1 MASIQDENSN
11 YALVKDE
18 LGDLLLQILLHSKIA
33 EEHNHFAIVD
43 VIDSLKSKL
52 IERHPHVFGDV
63 KLDSAEEVEK
73 QWETIKQKDNSQSIF
88 DDINSKL
95 PSITR
100 AFKTQRKAKKLNLS
114 YADYEEALSDLLSEV
129 KELEE
134 AKKLEDRKSEIGD
147 VLFSII
153 NVLNQILP
161 ITHSEIDDSLSQLKN
176 ISKKINT
183 TNLSNTNTSLQLA
196 YWIKQIPLIYYPA
209 GLHSSAIRFK
219 NSLQENSKSHVIIEN
234 VIETCHNGIV
244 SWEKQSNVQ
253 PILLQGMDDNLSLIH
268 I

>member
-1 MASIQDENSN
+1 MNEFDELVGIVKKLREECPWDMEQTHESLSRHLIEEAYELLDALASIQEEDSN
-11 YALVKDE
+11 YAQVKDE

-33 EEHNHFAIVD
+33 EENNHFAIVD

-52 IERHPHVFGDV
+52 IERHPHVFGEV

-73 QWETIKQKDNSQSIF
+73 QWETIKQKDSSLSIF

-114 YADYEEALSDLLSEV
+114 YANYDEALADLLSEV

-134 AKKLEDRKSEIGD
+134 AEQLEDRKREIGD

-153 NVLNQILP
+153 NVCRYLEADPEIQLNKSTQRFIERAQYVEKH
-161 ITHSEIDDSLSQLKN
+161 IKEDSDLEKLWQEA
-176 ISKKINT
+176 KKT
-183 TNLSNTNTSLQLA
+183 
-196 YWIKQIPLIYYPA
+196 
-209 GLHSSAIRFK
+209 
-219 NSLQENSKSHVIIEN
+219 E
-234 VIETCHNGIV
+234 
-244 SWEKQSNVQ
+244 EK
-253 PILLQGMDDNLSLIH
+253 
-268 I
+268 

>member
-1 MASIQDENSN
+1 MNEFDELVSIVKKLREECPWDMEQTHESLSRHLIEEAYELLDALASIQEKDSN

-33 EEHNHFAIVD
+33 EENNHFAIVD

-63 KLDSAEEVEK
+63 ELNSAEEVEK
-73 QWETIKQKDNSQSIF
+73 QWETIKQKDSSLSIF

-114 YADYEEALSDLLSEV
+114 YANYDEALADLLSEV
-129 KELEE
+129 KELKE
-134 AKKLEDRKSEIGD
+134 AEQLEDKKSEIGD

-153 NVLNQILP
+153 NVCRYLEADPEIQLNKSTQRFIERAQYVEKY
-161 ITHSEIDDSLSQLKN
+161 ITEDSDLEKLWQEA
-176 ISKKINT
+176 KKT
-183 TNLSNTNTSLQLA
+183 
-196 YWIKQIPLIYYPA
+196 
-209 GLHSSAIRFK
+209 
-219 NSLQENSKSHVIIEN
+219 E
-234 VIETCHNGIV
+234 
-244 SWEKQSNVQ
+244 EK
-253 PILLQGMDDNLSLIH
+253 
-268 I
+268 

>member
-1 MASIQDENSN
+1 MNEFDELVGIVKKLREECPWDMEQTHESLSRHLIEEAYELLDALASIHEEDSN
-11 YALVKDE
+11 YAQVKDE

-33 EEHNHFAIVD
+33 EENNHFAIVD

-73 QWETIKQKDNSQSIF
+73 QWETIKQKDSSQSIF

-129 KELEE
+129 KELKE

-153 NVLNQILP
+153 NVCRYLEADPEIQLNKSTQRFI
-161 ITHSEIDDSLSQLKN
+161 ERAQYVEKYIDKDSDIDKLWQEA
-176 ISKKINT
+176 KKT
-183 TNLSNTNTSLQLA
+183 L
-196 YWIKQIPLIYYPA
+196 
-209 GLHSSAIRFK
+209 
-219 NSLQENSKSHVIIEN
+219 
-234 VIETCHNGIV
+234 
-244 SWEKQSNVQ
+244 EK
-253 PILLQGMDDNLSLIH
+253 
-268 I
+268 

>member
-1 MASIQDENSN
+1 MNEFDELVGIVKKLREECPWDMEQTHESLSRHLIEEAYELLDALASIQEKDSN
-11 YALVKDE
+11 YAQVKDE

-33 EEHNHFAIVD
+33 EENNHFAIVD

-153 NVLNQILP
+153 NVCRYLEADPEIQLNKSTQRFI
-161 ITHSEIDDSLSQLKN
+161 ERAQYVEKYIDKDSDIDKLWQDA
-176 ISKKINT
+176 KKT
-183 TNLSNTNTSLQLA
+183 L
-196 YWIKQIPLIYYPA
+196 
-209 GLHSSAIRFK
+209 
-219 NSLQENSKSHVIIEN
+219 
-234 VIETCHNGIV
+234 
-244 SWEKQSNVQ
+244 EK
-253 PILLQGMDDNLSLIH
+253 
-268 I
+268 

>member
-1 MASIQDENSN
+1 MNEFDELISIVKKLREECPWDMEQTHESLSRHLIEEAYELLDALASIQEKDSN

-33 EEHNHFAIVD
+33 EENNHFAIVD

-63 KLDSAEEVEK
+63 ILNSAEEVEK
-73 QWETIKQKDNSQSIF
+73 QWETIKQKDGSLSIF

-114 YADYEEALSDLLSEV
+114 YANYEEALADLLSEV

-134 AKKLEDRKSEIGD
+134 AEQLEDKKSEIGD

-153 NVLNQILP
+153 NVCRYLEADPEIQLNKSTQRFIERAQYVEKY
-161 ITHSEIDDSLSQLKN
+161 ITEDSDLEELWQEA
-176 ISKKINT
+176 KKT
-183 TNLSNTNTSLQLA
+183 
-196 YWIKQIPLIYYPA
+196 
-209 GLHSSAIRFK
+209 
-219 NSLQENSKSHVIIEN
+219 E
-234 VIETCHNGIV
+234 
-244 SWEKQSNVQ
+244 EK
-253 PILLQGMDDNLSLIH
+253 
-268 I
+268 

>member
-1 MASIQDENSN
+1 MNEFDELVGIVKKLRAECPWDMEQTHESLSRHLIEEAYELLDALASIQEEDSN
-11 YALVKDE
+11 YAQVKDE

-33 EEHNHFAIVD
+33 EENNHFAIVD

-134 AKKLEDRKSEIGD
+134 AKNLEDRKSEIGD

-153 NVLNQILP
+153 NVCRYLEADPEIQLNKSTQRFI
-161 ITHSEIDDSLSQLKN
+161 ERAQYVEKYIDKDSDIDKLWQEA
-176 ISKKINT
+176 KKT
-183 TNLSNTNTSLQLA
+183 L
-196 YWIKQIPLIYYPA
+196 
-209 GLHSSAIRFK
+209 
-219 NSLQENSKSHVIIEN
+219 
-234 VIETCHNGIV
+234 
-244 SWEKQSNVQ
+244 EK
-253 PILLQGMDDNLSLIH
+253 
-268 I
+268 

>member
-1 MASIQDENSN
+1 MNEFDELVGIVKKLREECPWDMEQTHESLSRHLIEEAYELLDALASIQEEDSN

-63 KLDSAEEVEK
+63 ELNTAEEVEK
-73 QWETIKQKDNSQSIF
+73 QWETIKQKDSSLSIF
-88 DDINSKL
+88 EDINSKL

-114 YADYEEALSDLLSEV
+114 YANYDEALEDLLSEV

-134 AKKLEDRKSEIGD
+134 AEQLEDRKREIGD
-147 VLFSII
+147 VIFSII
-153 NVLNQILP
+153 NVCRYLEADPEIQLNKSTQRFIERAQYVEKH
-161 ITHSEIDDSLSQLKN
+161 IKEDSDLEKLWQEA
-176 ISKKINT
+176 KKT
-183 TNLSNTNTSLQLA
+183 
-196 YWIKQIPLIYYPA
+196 
-209 GLHSSAIRFK
+209 
-219 NSLQENSKSHVIIEN
+219 E
-234 VIETCHNGIV
+234 
-244 SWEKQSNVQ
+244 EK
-253 PILLQGMDDNLSLIH
+253 
-268 I
+268 

>member
-1 MASIQDENSN
+1 MNKFDELIGIVKKLREECPWDMEQTHESLSRHLIEESYELLDALASIQEKDSN
-11 YALVKDE
+11 YEQVKDE

-33 EEHNHFAIVD
+33 EENNHFAIVD

-73 QWETIKQKDNSQSIF
+73 QWETIKQKDSSLSIF

-114 YADYEEALSDLLSEV
+114 YANYDEALADLLSEV

-134 AKKLEDRKSEIGD
+134 AVELEDKKSEIGD

-153 NVLNQILP
+153 NVCRYLEADPEIQLNKSTQRFIERAQYVEKY
-161 ITHSEIDDSLSQLKN
+161 ITEDSDLEKLWQEA
-176 ISKKINT
+176 KKT
-183 TNLSNTNTSLQLA
+183 
-196 YWIKQIPLIYYPA
+196 
-209 GLHSSAIRFK
+209 
-219 NSLQENSKSHVIIEN
+219 E
-234 VIETCHNGIV
+234 
-244 SWEKQSNVQ
+244 EK
-253 PILLQGMDDNLSLIH
+253 
-268 I
+268 

>member
-1 MASIQDENSN
+1 MNEFDELVGIVKKLRAECPWDMEQTHESLSRHLIEEAYELLDALASIQEEDLN
-11 YALVKDE
+11 YVQVKDE

-33 EEHNHFAIVD
+33 EENNHFAIVD

-73 QWETIKQKDNSQSIF
+73 QWETIKQKDSSQSIF
-88 DDINSKL
+88 NDINSKL

-134 AKKLEDRKSEIGD
+134 AKKIEDRKSEIGD

-153 NVLNQILP
+153 NVCRYLEADPEIQLNKSTQRFI
-161 ITHSEIDDSLSQLKN
+161 ERAQYVEKYIDKDSDIDKLWQEA
-176 ISKKINT
+176 KKT
-183 TNLSNTNTSLQLA
+183 L
-196 YWIKQIPLIYYPA
+196 
-209 GLHSSAIRFK
+209 
-219 NSLQENSKSHVIIEN
+219 
-234 VIETCHNGIV
+234 
-244 SWEKQSNVQ
+244 EK
-253 PILLQGMDDNLSLIH
+253 
-268 I
+268 

>member
-1 MASIQDENSN
+1 MNEFDELVGIVKKLREECPWDMEQTHESLSRHLIEESYELLDALASIQEKDSN

-33 EEHNHFAIVD
+33 EENNHFAIVD

-63 KLDSAEEVEK
+63 ELNSAEEVEK
-73 QWETIKQKDNSQSIF
+73 QWETIKQKDGSLSIF

-114 YADYEEALSDLLSEV
+114 YANYDEALADLLSEV
-129 KELEE
+129 KELQE
-134 AKKLEDRKSEIGD
+134 AEQLEDKKSEIGD

-153 NVLNQILP
+153 NVCRYLEADPEIQLNKSTQRFIERAQYVEKY
-161 ITHSEIDDSLSQLKN
+161 ITEDSDLEKLWQEA
-176 ISKKINT
+176 KKT
-183 TNLSNTNTSLQLA
+183 
-196 YWIKQIPLIYYPA
+196 
-209 GLHSSAIRFK
+209 
-219 NSLQENSKSHVIIEN
+219 E
-234 VIETCHNGIV
+234 
-244 SWEKQSNVQ
+244 EK
-253 PILLQGMDDNLSLIH
+253 
-268 I
+268 

>member
-1 MASIQDENSN
+1 MNEFDELVGIVKKLREECPWDMEQTHESLSRHLIEEAYELLDALASIQEEDSN
-11 YALVKDE
+11 YAQVKDE

-33 EEHNHFAIVD
+33 EENNHFAIVD

-153 NVLNQILP
+153 NVCRYLEADPEIQLNKSTQRFIERAQYVEKY
-161 ITHSEIDDSLSQLKN
+161 ITEDSDLEKLWQEA
-176 ISKKINT
+176 KKT
-183 TNLSNTNTSLQLA
+183 
-196 YWIKQIPLIYYPA
+196 
-209 GLHSSAIRFK
+209 
-219 NSLQENSKSHVIIEN
+219 E
-234 VIETCHNGIV
+234 
-244 SWEKQSNVQ
+244 EK
-253 PILLQGMDDNLSLIH
+253 
-268 I
+268 

>member
-1 MASIQDENSN
+1 MNEFDELVGIVKKLREECPWDMEQTHESLSRHLIEESYELLDALASIQEEDLN
-11 YALVKDE
+11 YAQVKDE

-33 EEHNHFAIVD
+33 EENKHFAIVD

-73 QWETIKQKDNSQSIF
+73 QWEIIKQKDSSLSIF

-114 YADYEEALSDLLSEV
+114 YANYDEALKDLLSEV

-134 AKKLEDRKSEIGD
+134 AEELEDKKSEIGD

-153 NVLNQILP
+153 NVCRYLEADPEIQLNKSTQRFIERAQYVEKY
-161 ITHSEIDDSLSQLKN
+161 ITEDSDLEKLWQEA
-176 ISKKINT
+176 KKT
-183 TNLSNTNTSLQLA
+183 
-196 YWIKQIPLIYYPA
+196 
-209 GLHSSAIRFK
+209 
-219 NSLQENSKSHVIIEN
+219 E
-234 VIETCHNGIV
+234 
-244 SWEKQSNVQ
+244 EK
-253 PILLQGMDDNLSLIH
+253 
-268 I
+268 

>member
-1 MASIQDENSN
+1 MNEFDELVGIVRKLREECPWDMEQTHESLSRHLIEEAYELLDALASIQEEDSN

-33 EEHNHFAIVD
+33 EENNHFAIVD

-63 KLDSAEEVEK
+63 ELNTAEEVEK
-73 QWETIKQKDNSQSIF
+73 QWETIKQKDSSLSIF
-88 DDINSKL
+88 EDINSKL

-114 YADYEEALSDLLSEV
+114 YANYDEALADLLSEV

-134 AKKLEDRKSEIGD
+134 AEQLEDRKREIGD

-153 NVLNQILP
+153 NVCRYLEADPEIQLNKSTQRFIERAQYVEKH
-161 ITHSEIDDSLSQLKN
+161 IKEDSDLEKLWQEA
-176 ISKKINT
+176 KKT
-183 TNLSNTNTSLQLA
+183 
-196 YWIKQIPLIYYPA
+196 
-209 GLHSSAIRFK
+209 
-219 NSLQENSKSHVIIEN
+219 E
-234 VIETCHNGIV
+234 
-244 SWEKQSNVQ
+244 EK
-253 PILLQGMDDNLSLIH
+253 
-268 I
+268 

>member
-1 MASIQDENSN
+1 MNEFDELVGIVKKLREECPWDMEQTHESLSRHLIEEAYELLDALASIQDEDSN

-33 EEHNHFAIVD
+33 EENNHFAIVD

-63 KLDSAEEVEK
+63 ELNTAEEVEK
-73 QWETIKQKDNSQSIF
+73 QWETIKQKDSSLSIF
-88 DDINSKL
+88 EDINSKL

-114 YADYEEALSDLLSEV
+114 YANYDEALEDLLSEV

-134 AKKLEDRKSEIGD
+134 AEQLEDRKREIGD

-153 NVLNQILP
+153 NVCRYLEADPEIQLNKSTQRFIERAQYVEKH
-161 ITHSEIDDSLSQLKN
+161 IKEDSNLEKLWQEA
-176 ISKKINT
+176 KKT
-183 TNLSNTNTSLQLA
+183 
-196 YWIKQIPLIYYPA
+196 
-209 GLHSSAIRFK
+209 
-219 NSLQENSKSHVIIEN
+219 E
-234 VIETCHNGIV
+234 
-244 SWEKQSNVQ
+244 EK
-253 PILLQGMDDNLSLIH
+253 
-268 I
+268 

>member
-1 MASIQDENSN
+1 MNEFDELVDIVKKLREECPWDMEQTHESLSRHLIEEAYELLDALASIQEKDSN
-11 YALVKDE
+11 YAQVKDE

-33 EEHNHFAIVD
+33 EENNHFAIVD

-153 NVLNQILP
+153 NVCRYLEADPEIQLNKSTQRFIERAQYVEKH
-161 ITHSEIDDSLSQLKN
+161 IKEDSNLEKLWQEA
-176 ISKKINT
+176 KKT
-183 TNLSNTNTSLQLA
+183 
-196 YWIKQIPLIYYPA
+196 
-209 GLHSSAIRFK
+209 
-219 NSLQENSKSHVIIEN
+219 E
-234 VIETCHNGIV
+234 
-244 SWEKQSNVQ
+244 EK
-253 PILLQGMDDNLSLIH
+253 
-268 I
+268 